1 MPCPGRN
8 APSPPRLTP
17 LRHPHLSHTI
27 TTTPSH
33 HQHLPPLVPLP
44 VLILRLRPPR
54 FISFYSAKNIQKSFR
69 MMVHDDLLTRH
80 LPSASRRDATPFL
93 RRPPPPSRYL
103 RGYIPRKRFNPLP
116 PLSPLSGIEQ
126 HVCSNFFD
134 IPFSFFFFLVLFF
147 FFFSFFTLLFGGFQV
162 GEETEN
168 HRRTREISGKII
180 EYIVL
185 SRFSLLS
192 LSLSPVCIFSFPWS
206 SSSSIPAPSTQK
218 LFLRP
223 SPTFCFLISS

>member
-103 RGYIPRKRFNPLP
+103 RGYIPRKRFNPLSP
-116 PLSPLSGIEQ
+116 PLSLKWHRTARLLEFLRHSI
-126 HVCSNFFD
+126 
-134 IPFSFFFFLVLFF
+134 FFFFFSCSFLFF
-147 FFFSFFTLLFGGFQV
+147 FFFFHSVIRWFSGRGGR
-162 GEETEN
+162 EN

>member
-69 MMVHDDLLTRH
+69 MMVHDDLLTRR

-93 RRPPPPSRYL
+93 RRPSPPPRYL

-116 PLSPLSGIEQ
+116 LLSLKWHRTARLLEFLRHSI
-126 HVCSNFFD
+126 
-134 IPFSFFFFLVLFF
+134 FFFFFSCSFLFF
-147 FFFSFFTLLFGGFQV
+147 FFFFHSVIRWFSGRGGR
-162 GEETEN
+162 EN

>member
-69 MMVHDDLLTRH
+69 MMVHDDLLTRR

-103 RGYIPRKRFNPLP
+103 RGYIPRKRFNPLSP
-116 PLSPLSGIEQ
+116 PLSLKWHRTARLLEFLRHSI
-126 HVCSNFFD
+126 
-134 IPFSFFFFLVLFF
+134 FFFFFFPSSFLFF
-147 FFFSFFTLLFGGFQV
+147 FFFHSVIRWFSGRGGD
-162 GEETEN
+162 GESSTN
-168 HRRTREISGKII
+168 ARDFRKDYRICRSIS
-180 EYIVL
+180 
-185 SRFSLLS
+185 
-192 LSLSPVCIFSFPWS
+192 SLSPLSFSLQFVFFP
-206 SSSSIPAPSTQK
+206 
-218 LFLRP
+218 FLGPPPPP
-223 SPTFCFLISS
+223 SPLLPPKNFSSDPLQRFVF

>member
-69 MMVHDDLLTRH
+69 MMVHDDLLTRR
-80 LPSASRRDATPFL
+80 LPSASRRHPLSSTPPSPPPDIFGGTSRENDLTPSSPSLSLKWHRTACLLEFL
-93 RRPPPPSRYL
+93 RHS
-103 RGYIPRKRFNPLP
+103 I
-116 PLSPLSGIEQ
+116 
-126 HVCSNFFD
+126 
-134 IPFSFFFFLVLFF
+134 FFFFFSCSFLFF
-147 FFFSFFTLLFGGFQV
+147 FFFFHSVIRWFSGRGGR
-162 GEETEN
+162 EN

>member
-103 RGYIPRKRFNPLP
+103 RRYIPRKRFNPLP

-162 GEETEN
+162 GEGGRIIDERARFPERLSN
-168 HRRTREISGKII
+168 ISF
-180 EYIVL
+180 YLVSL
-185 SRFSLLS
+185 SSLFLS
-192 LSLSPVCIFSFPWS
+192 LQFVFFP
-206 SSSSIPAPSTQK
+206 
-218 LFLRP
+218 FLGPPPPP
-223 SPTFCFLISS
+223 SPLLPPKNFSSDPLQRFVF

>member
-69 MMVHDDLLTRH
+69 MMVHDDLLTRR
-80 LPSASRRDATPFL
+80 LPSASRRHPLSSTPPS
-93 RRPPPPSRYL
+93 PPPDIFGGTSRENDLTPS
-103 RGYIPRKRFNPLP
+103 P
-116 PLSPLSGIEQ
+116 PLSLKWHRTARLLEFLRHSI
-126 HVCSNFFD
+126 FF
-134 IPFSFFFFLVLFF
+134 FFFFFLVLFF

-162 GEETEN
+162 GEGGRIIDERARFPERLSN
-168 HRRTREISGKII
+168 ISF
-180 EYIVL
+180 YLVSL
-185 SRFSLLS
+185 SSLFLS
-192 LSLSPVCIFSFPWS
+192 LQFVFFP
-206 SSSSIPAPSTQK
+206 
-218 LFLRP
+218 FLGPPPPP
-223 SPTFCFLISS
+223 SPLLPPKNFSSDPLQRFVF

>member
-69 MMVHDDLLTRH
+69 MMVHDDLLTRR
-80 LPSASRRDATPFL
+80 LPSASRRHPLSSTPPS
-93 RRPPPPSRYL
+93 PPPDIFGGTSRENDLTPS
-103 RGYIPRKRFNPLP
+103 P

-134 IPFSFFFFLVLFF
+134 IPFSFFFFL
-147 FFFSFFTLLFGGFQV
+147 FFSFFFFL
-162 GEETEN
+162 
-168 HRRTREISGKII
+168 
-180 EYIVL
+180 
-185 SRFSLLS
+185 FSLCYS
-192 LSLSPVCIFSFPWS
+192 VVF
-206 SSSSIPAPSTQK
+206 
-218 LFLRP
+218 R
-223 SPTFCFLISS
+223 